1 MKSSSVKNQVKC
13 EICNDCMIFGQP
25 ISRSRKR
32 EFGFDSY
39 NGFYW
44 RRGTEELL
52 DRACKKYSWHGRQNK
67 DVVEK
72 VKQGLKSR

>member
-39 NGFYW
+39 HGSYW

-52 DRACKKYSWHGRQNK
+52 DRACKTANMEGRI
-67 DVVEK
+67 EM
-72 VKQGLKSR
+72 